1 MIVESLSRLTIRYNN
16 SSLQSEKIDIG
27 KVYKQIF
34 ILLNIYYLFLDLF

>member
-16 SSLQSEKIDIG
+16 ISLKSEKIDIG